1 MRHYFRAAIKS
12 PKRIRVLYGKKKKKK
27 SPASQNNDQEPT
39 NMFPNIKIKIQF
51 ILHLK

>member
-1 MRHYFRAAIKS
+1 MRHYFREAIKS
-12 PKRIRVLYGKKKKKK
+12 PKRIRVLYGKKKK
-27 SPASQNNDQEPT
+27 PASQNNDQEPT